1 MLVKES
7 VKLLRRFLGK
17 TSRSK
22 EMNEELI
29 IFNSAPCIWK
39 EGRNSLGG
47 GGGGGLLE
55 EFLGGDVP
63 LGPWIP

>member
-47 GGGGGLLE
+47 VGGLLE

-63 LGPWIP
+63 LGSWNP

>member
-7 VKLLRRFLGK
+7 VKLRRRFLGK

-47 GGGGGLLE
+47 RGGLLE
-55 EFLGGDVP
+55 EFLGEDVP
-63 LGPWIP
+63 LGPWNP